1 EGVRSR
7 QAGGDPGVRRRG
19 RTDLPG
25 QDRQV
30 PLPDDAAAP
39 GCSAAV
45 SSLGRLH
52 EPFRRQADFFAG
64 VLRDREPPLEAAF
77 PSLEPSADRRVCASA
92 TLWRRASIRSITG
105 ASATGS
111 GATISCPASFASSIC
126 ARSRRQAVLKGSGV
140 HSPGVLENAYEA
152 TVMPA
157 AY

>member
-30 PLPDDAAAP
+30 PLPDDPAAP

-45 SSLGRLH
+45 GSLGRLH

-64 VLRDREPPLEAAF
+64 ALRDREPPFEAAF
-77 PSLEPSADRRVCASA
+77 PSLEPSAERRVCAA
-92 TLWRRASIRSITG
+92 AAPWRRASIRPITRPAPLG
-105 ASATGS
+105 PGP
-111 GATISCPASFASSIC
+111 TISPP
-126 ARSRRQAVLKGSGV
+126 
-140 HSPGVLENAYEA
+140 PGVAPPLRA
-152 TVMPA
+152 PA
-157 AY
+157 PRGRVAHTPRLP